1 VCHANYAGSALVTRL
16 VVACLPAL
24 LLVQPREAWTKIVSA
39 GSSKHPLPKAWQ
51 LLLASTGDGR
61 PKVRKAAHTA
71 VLQLCEGDCCEIASQ
86 AVGNHCSAV
95 LRKCGKGS
103 KSKGKQDHRQQIV
116 AASGTLSFLQA
127 AAAQLSAEIALP
139 LVEPVIQI
147 CQMGEH
153 TALSAI
159 GTLHALATGRLAASL
174 TPTQLTQLLQRIQG
188 MTTAALDA
196 SSAASYSQLVVA
208 VTCQA
213 QSAVAAAADDTGSN
227 AEAFD
232 FMKQAI
238 PAVWESVQLNLQSD
252 CDEKTVRAATEALEQ
267 LLEHCVVADDSVAT
281 RVVQLAGGLLRY
293 KYKAWWAETMP
304 LLSKLLY
311 RVASTSSSSS
321 AAAPVE
327 VTELVQSVAALC
339 NSTDAAGVDGSQLK
353 VLRAVLGAAVSTLG
367 PSQFLDLVPISTDIA
382 NYQQTAWLIGVLRS
396 HVHRAQLRF
405 FSERVLPMAHN
416 FARLAG
422 SSVAA
427 QDKTRLAQLHDAL
440 WGLLVP
446 LCSTRPT
453 DVATSFRG
461 VAKSLGDGLMQKEL
475 RVNICVSLTALIRN
489 SQRDAAAAAAGA
501 TAAEAQG
508 NLVEVA
514 KFAKNFLPLLF
525 NVFGEATGGG
535 ESDAVSLVVY
545 IGSTGCPFVVHW
557 LSYLFASRAL
567 RLSALLGRTPQWP
580 K

>member
-461 VAKSLGDGLMQKEL
+461 VAK
-475 RVNICVSLTALIRN
+475 
-489 SQRDAAAAAAGA
+489 
-501 TAAEAQG
+501 
-508 NLVEVA
+508 
-514 KFAKNFLPLLF
+514 
-525 NVFGEATGGG
+525 
-535 ESDAVSLVVY
+535 
-545 IGSTGCPFVVHW
+545 
-557 LSYLFASRAL
+557 
-567 RLSALLGRTPQWP
+567 
-580 K
+580 